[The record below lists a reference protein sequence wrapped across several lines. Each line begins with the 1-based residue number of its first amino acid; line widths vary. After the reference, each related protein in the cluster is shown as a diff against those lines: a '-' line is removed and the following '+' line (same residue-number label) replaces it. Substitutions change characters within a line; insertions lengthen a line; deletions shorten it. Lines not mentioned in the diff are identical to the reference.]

1 MKAVTDIIFLGSKTT
16 EESDC
21 SHKIRRHLCLGRI
34 AVTNLDRVL
43 KSRDITLP
51 TKVCNVTYHISSNSV
66 YSEQDMSLFS
76 LCALPFSCVRLYATL
91 WTVALQAPLS
101 MGFPRQEHWRG
112 LAFLPPGDLPD
123 PGMELTSP
131 SSPALAADSL
141 PRSPRGSPKT

>member
-1 MKAVTDIIFLGSKTT
+1 MHQEDRTLWSSEIYSKIASIFQ
-16 EESDC
+16 
-21 SHKIRRHLCLGRI
+21 CLQI
-34 AVTNLDRVL
+34 
-43 KSRDITLP
+43 
-51 TKVCNVTYHISSNSV
+51 NVTYHVSSNSV

-91 WTVALQAPLS
+91 WMVALQAPLS

-112 LAFLPPGDLPD
+112 LAFLPPADLPD

-141 PRSPRGSPKT
+141 PRSPRGSPKTQKWLKCPSTDEKIKKLRSIYTMERHSAI